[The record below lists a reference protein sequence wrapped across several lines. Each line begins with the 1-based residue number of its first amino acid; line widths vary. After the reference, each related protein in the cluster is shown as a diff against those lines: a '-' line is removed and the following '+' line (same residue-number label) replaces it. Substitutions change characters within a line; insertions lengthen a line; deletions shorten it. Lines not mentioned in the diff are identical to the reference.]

1 MKAKDLKYFRDIIL
15 KRREELLEDVD
26 SLKERGIVKTTR
38 EASGDLSAYSYHMAD
53 LGTDAQ
59 EREKAF
65 HFLSRD
71 NTYLV
76 YLNEA
81 LERIERGEY
90 GKCIECGKPIARKR
104 LEAVPHA
111 QLCVPCK
118 NERKADGRD
127 G

>member
-1 MKAKDLKYFRDIIL
+1 MNSADLEHFKELILTKRDQ
-15 KRREELLEDVD
+15 LLQDLN
-26 SLKERGIVKTTR
+26 SLKDQGIVETNR

-53 LGTDAQ
+53 QGTDAQ

-71 NTYLV
+71 SKYLV

-90 GKCIECGKPIARKR
+90 GICIECGEPISRER

-118 NERKADGRD
+118 NKRKADGRD
-127 G
+127 S